1 MPAADTPRS
10 EQCVGCRVT
19 GSVTLA
25 AAAVFLWRTPARL
38 VASQNLHCHCTRI
51 NLTFAMSYHIIYI
64 IYVVMILLI
73 ALTSSRSR
81 LHRAVLSSVS
91 GVLGVLGVARAADL
105 PPFRQ

>member
-38 VASQNLHCHCTRI
+38 VSSQNLYPHKPDISLVILYR
-51 NLTFAMSYHIIYI
+51 YI
-64 IYVVMILLI
+64 IMLHISLI
-73 ALTSSRSR
+73 TPRSR
-81 LHRAVLSSVS
+81 LHRAVLTSVS

>member
-10 EQCVGCRVT
+10 DQCVGCRVT

-38 VASQNLHCHCTRI
+38 VSSQNLHCHCTRI
-51 NLTFAMSYHIIYI
+51 YLTFALSFYIYYNIIILHIS
-64 IYVVMILLI
+64 
-73 ALTSSRSR
+73 LTSPRSR
-81 LHRAVLSSVS
+81 LHRAVLTSVS

>member
-25 AAAVFLWRTPARL
+25 VAAVFLWRTPA
-38 VASQNLHCHCTRI
+38 
-51 NLTFAMSYHIIYI
+51 
-64 IYVVMILLI
+64 
-73 ALTSSRSR
+73 RSR